1 MNKLYDIEDILI
13 RNDFSKGDLM
23 FSTSQLDLIDNF
35 VKSMYNNGY
44 EYYFVHSNTNANSYN
59 SYDFADLTFY
69 FSKQPINVLS
79 SDGYILSSDN
89 IILQYDVISRN
100 VSLTSTQDNRVP
112 RFNDEL
118 LTVMTSVTV
127 PSYEFIMTNCLDNS
141 MDCLA
146 LVDYDN
152 NNNISYNIKSNDFYT
167 IPVLLCVSI
176 LITWLSMWFGK
187 SYRRKKRK

>member
-1 MNKLYDIEDILI
+1 
-13 RNDFSKGDLM
+13 M

-44 EYYFVHSNTNANSYN
+44 EYYFVHTNTNINSYN
-59 SYDFADLTFY
+59 NYDFADLTFY
-69 FSKQPINVLS
+69 FSKSPINVVNNT
-79 SDGYILSSDN
+79 DYILSSDN

-100 VSLTSTQDNRVP
+100 VSLSSNQDNKKP

-118 LTVMTSVTV
+118 LTVMSSVRV
-127 PSYEFIMTNCLDNS
+127 PSYEFVMSNCFENS

-146 LVDYDN
+146 LVEYDN

-167 IPVLLCVSI
+167 VPILLCISI
-176 LITWLSMWFGK
+176 IITWLSMWFGK

>member
-1 MNKLYDIEDILI
+1 
-13 RNDFSKGDLM
+13 M

-44 EYYFVHSNTNANSYN
+44 EYYFVHTNTNINSYN
-59 SYDFADLTFY
+59 NYDFADLTFY
-69 FSKQPINVLS
+69 FSKSPINVVNNT
-79 SDGYILSSDN
+79 DYILSSNN

-100 VSLTSTQDNRVP
+100 VSLSSNQDNKLP

-118 LTVMTSVTV
+118 LTVMSSVRV
-127 PSYEFIMTNCLDNS
+127 PSYEFVMSNCIDNS

-146 LVDYDN
+146 LVEYDN
-152 NNNISYNIKSNDFYT
+152 TNNISYNIKSNDFYT
-167 IPVLLCVSI
+167 LPILLCISI
-176 LITWLSMWFGK
+176 IITWLSMWFGK

>member
-1 MNKLYDIEDILI
+1 M
-13 RNDFSKGDLM
+13 KGVVLM

-44 EYYFVHSNTNANSYN
+44 EYYFVHTNTNFNSYN
-59 SYDFADLTFY
+59 SYNFADLTFY
-69 FSKQPINVLS
+69 FSKSPINVLNT
-79 SDGYILSSDN
+79 SDYILSSDN
-89 IILQYDVISRN
+89 IILQYDVITRN
-100 VSLTSTQDNRVP
+100 ASTNNQDTKVP

-118 LTVMTSVTV
+118 LPVMSSVKV
-127 PSYEFIMTNCLDNS
+127 PSYEFVMSNCLENS

-146 LVDYDN
+146 LVEYDN
-152 NNNISYNIKSNDFYT
+152 NHNVSVNIKSNDFYT

-176 LITWLSMWFGK
+176 IITWLSMWFGK